1 MEIEFLKSFKDH
13 SSFQT
18 LNDEDL
24 KKFSLLIKPNKK
36 NKFKKVKNNDN
47 KKSLSNVKEKLQI
60 SKEKIESK
68 FSLLINKL
76 DFNNIT
82 KILEEFITKFKDINE
97 NDYNL
102 FQKYIFT
109 RILKDSKFQLLYLD
123 FFMKIKNIYSKLF
136 NFSDEYFILLI
147 EYKFKYDYCGQKSNI
162 IHDYNLDEIH
172 ELNSEENRINNINL
186 ILKFI
191 NNGIFNKSIIE
202 ELSYILINSEYI
214 PDIYNFVNNEF
225 IKNNY
230 DFTKFYEIL
239 KSKVDNNM
247 ESRYKVILKSILD
260 KFGIEYKYSKSRSN
274 SIISVDNDN
283 DIDNEILNYEINLK
297 TVESFEQFKS
307 TVEIEIDNIIEEY
320 LLIEDFEE
328 IKNYLENNENVNN
341 FMEELFNYYF
351 KNNLNHFEKF
361 KSLFLNFRNDNYIK
375 SNIMINS
382 LINILRSDTVFD
394 YLNIETKIN
403 KLLDIFKI
411 LKINLDNE
419 QKETINKLII

>member
-36 NKFKKVKNNDN
+36 NKYKKIKNNDN

-109 RILKDSKFQLLYLD
+109 RILKDSKFQLLYMD
-123 FFMKIKNIYSKLF
+123 FFMKIKNIYSSLF
-136 NFSDEYFILLI
+136 DFSDEYFILLV
-147 EYKFKYDYCGQKSNI
+147 EYKFKYDYCGKKLNI
-162 IHDYNLDEIH
+162 IHDFNLDEIH

-191 NNGIFNKSIIE
+191 NNGLFNKNIID
-202 ELSYILINSEYI
+202 ELAIILFNSEYI
-214 PDIYNFVNNEF
+214 PDIYNFINDKF
-225 IKNNY
+225 IMNNY
-230 DFTKFYEIL
+230 DFTKFYDIL
-239 KSKVDNNM
+239 KFKVNNKMDN
-247 ESRYKVILKSILD
+247 RCKVILNSILD
-260 KFGIEYKYSKSRSN
+260 KFGIEYKHINNRSD
-274 SIISVDNDN
+274 SITSIES
-283 DIDNEILNYEINLK
+283 DIDNEKLNYEITLK
-297 TVESFEQFKS
+297 TVQSFEQYKS
-307 TVEIEIDNIIEEY
+307 KIEIEIDNIIEEY

-328 IKNYLENNENVNN
+328 IKNYLENNENVVN

-351 KNNLNHFEKF
+351 KNNLNQFEKF
-361 KSLFLNFRNDNYIK
+361 KSLFLNFRNENYIN
-375 SNIMINS
+375 SEIMINS
-382 LINILRSDTVFD
+382 LISSLNSDTVFD
-394 YLNIETKIN
+394 YLNIETKIK
-403 KLLDIFKI
+403 KLLEIFKI
-411 LKINLDNE
+411 LKINLDSD
-419 QKETINKLII
+419 QKEAINKLII